1 MFLKNFIYLSII
13 SISLILS
20 SCNTSSNSLPISPE
34 SKEILSYGYSQKDVT
49 VSSPANAHII
59 TSDNYSSFF
68 GDSSPESTT
77 PESYANKYFIYN
89 DTIWSSTID
98 GFVADAIPTKGEC
111 YITSELE
118 KILSSSSFSKNQL
131 VGILV
136 REWSSYHDDMLSKND
151 IISIF
156 SDFGFEV
163 EYSTDSTI
171 KLREQEYVNS
181 FTRSEN
187 YFTVIGN
194 IQQINS
200 FIERCLYTDEAY
212 VLHLAPCL
220 YGFYN
225 EAFPDLEKD
234 TNLNEGEI
242 LIDNLLFNLLLN
254 NTEDTLFTVAVKC
267 WTIDAGTPDAINE
280 LVEYLESFGSYA
292 LYYKDG
298 YRGTSNQKEYIN
310 GSDFDLVIRGTYNTI
325 CNLIYDSLDSD
336 YAFSFHLANL
346 IY

>member
-1 MFLKNFIYLSII
+1 MFFKNFIYLSII
-13 SISLILS
+13 SVPLILS

-34 SKEILSYGYSQKDVT
+34 TNEILSYGYSQKNFT
-49 VSSPANAHII
+49 LSSPADVPLI

-68 GDSSPESTT
+68 GDFS
-77 PESYANKYFIYN
+77 PESYANTNKYFIYN

-98 GFVADAIPTKGEC
+98 GFVADAIPTEGEC

-118 KILSSSSFSKNQL
+118 KILNSSSFSEDQL

-136 REWSSYHDDMLSKND
+136 REWSSYYDDMRSKND

-156 SDFGFEV
+156 SDFGFKV
-163 EYSTDSTI
+163 EYSTDSSI
-171 KLREQEYVNS
+171 KLCEQEYVNS
-181 FTRSEN
+181 FTKSEN
-187 YFTVIGN
+187 YFIVIGN

-200 FIERCLYTDEAY
+200 FIERCLYTDQAY

-225 EAFPDLEKD
+225 EEFPALEID

-254 NTEDTLFTVAVKC
+254 NTEDTLFTIAVKC
-267 WTIDAGTPDAINE
+267 WTIDASTPEAINE
-280 LVEYLESFGSYA
+280 LVKYCESFGSYV

-298 YRGTSNQKEYIN
+298 YRGTSNQKKYIN

-325 CNLIYDSLDSD
+325 LNLIYDSLDSD
-336 YAFSFHLANL
+336 YSFSFYLAKL